1 MLALEYDAE
10 LARQT
15 LLERGREE
23 GLAEGIIEGL
33 AKGREEGLAEGI
45 VKKAREMVKSLL
57 TTDLPMKEIA
67 RVAGWTEEEV
77 RKFAEAEKNS

>member
-15 LLERGREE
+15 WIEVGRKEREQ
-23 GLAEGIIEGL
+23 
-33 AKGREEGLAEGI
+33 
-45 VKKAREMVKSLL
+45 EMVKGLL
-57 TTDLPMKEIA
+57 AINLSMKEIA

-77 RKFAEAEKNS
+77 RKFAEAEKIS